1 MFPDVREGVSKV
13 LDPATIRW
21 ISFSHFE
28 ADECGALNE
37 WFAVAPRAQAACGM
51 VGGLVSVND
60 FTGRETRILT
70 PKEPLSTG
78 KYRFRYYQTPHL
90 PHGWDAGVMFEETG
104 RTLFCSDLFHH
115 DGEVEPLTHS
125 SILDRVRQTLTAY
138 QAGLF
143 GELRSVHSQHRP
155 YSRDWQRSNP
165 KRWPSRMA
173 RAIRATAGSHSSI

>member
-1 MFPDVREGVSKV
+1 MPCHTVCEIAPDVYRIRRVLSRDQFAVAPFLANDDEPLLFHSGLRRMFPDVREGVSKV

-70 PKEPLSTG
+70 PKEPLATG
-78 KYRFRYYQTPHL
+78 KYRFRYLPNPPDL

-125 SILDRVRQTLTAY
+125 SILYRVRQT
-138 QAGLF
+138 
-143 GELRSVHSQHRP
+143 
-155 YSRDWQRSNP
+155 
-165 KRWPSRMA
+165 
-173 RAIRATAGSHSSI
+173 